1 MVDNPS
7 ENFRFSSYI
16 EKRIQKIKY
25 KLDGSLTT
33 SKYIQEING
42 ANQNNKSNNY
52 AYEIGAETLF
62 DNFPTIELGYR
73 RIIGNFTSSNTE
85 SKFISSEPFVN
96 IDYDFLKGFIFNF
109 DYTGYSYQ
117 NKTLGQKNNYEIAN
131 TTLSY
136 KSENSAWCYKILV
149 NNFFDTQ
156 FKQSNS
162 FSEYLIS
169 DRKTYILPRIFMF
182 SIGYNL

>member
-1 MVDNPS
+1 M
-7 ENFRFSSYI
+7 
-16 EKRIQKIKY
+16 
-25 KLDGSLTT
+25 
-33 SKYIQEING
+33 
-42 ANQNNKSNNY
+42 
-52 AYEIGAETLF
+52 
-62 DNFPTIELGYR
+62 GYR

-169 DRKTYILPRIFMF
+169 DRKTCILPRIFMF